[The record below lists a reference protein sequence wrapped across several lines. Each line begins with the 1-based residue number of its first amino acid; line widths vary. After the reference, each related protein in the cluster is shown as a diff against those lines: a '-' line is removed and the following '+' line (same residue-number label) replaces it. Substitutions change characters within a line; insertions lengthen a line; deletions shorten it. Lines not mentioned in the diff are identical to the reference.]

1 MVDLHLNQLQIC
13 HYYNQKKVEFVITFK
28 TLFEFIFLIDQ
39 YWERVI
45 FISKGYPGLKI
56 FVNIHER
63 SWKLHK
69 NEWTYPKKF
78 LSIKTDFISAKYFT
92 FAIRTVSYGPFCTIF
107 ADDRLVYFLLN
118 WTWTENKISFCT
130 FEWLNHFIF
139 MAALWP
145 RSERLFRGKNG
156 DESNLRGIKT
166 TKR

>member
-1 MVDLHLNQLQIC
+1 MNFVENDHLVKKFSSELHRKHRSLTNHDHMVDLHLNQLHIC

-63 SWKLHK
+63 SYKLHK

-78 LSIKTDFISAKYFT
+78 LSYQTAFITAKYFT
-92 FAIRTVSYGPFCTIF
+92 FAIRTVSYS
-107 ADDRLVYFLLN
+107 FL
-118 WTWTENKISFCT
+118 IRFS
-130 FEWLNHFIF
+130 
-139 MAALWP
+139 
-145 RSERLFRGKNG
+145 RSIQVKAYL
-156 DESNLRGIKT
+156 
-166 TKR
+166 

>member
-1 MVDLHLNQLQIC
+1 MNLAENDHFVKKFSSELNRKHRSLTNVHHMVDLHLNQLHIC

-63 SWKLHK
+63 SYKLHK

-78 LSIKTDFISAKYFT
+78 LSYQTTFITAKYFT
-92 FAIRTVSYGPFCTIF
+92 FAIRTVPYDPFYDLRRRSSCLFFIK
-107 ADDRLVYFLLN
+107 LNLNGKQNKLL
-118 WTWTENKISFCT
+118 
-130 FEWLNHFIF
+130 
-139 MAALWP
+139 
-145 RSERLFRGKNG
+145 
-156 DESNLRGIKT
+156 
-166 TKR
+166 